1 MPTFSL
7 VIPTLGRT
15 LELQTMLASLNQQGP
30 ADIELI
36 VADQNDDDRV
46 APLLALMDRR
56 IKVQHLRLNRKSL
69 SNARN
74 EGLERASGV
83 FVAFPDDDCWYPA
96 GLLPKIEAWFG
107 ANPAYD
113 VLAVGADDEAGL
125 ASGNRWFQDRCDIRP
140 LNSLRTTF
148 ANALFLR
155 RNAIPHNIR
164 FDESMASSEETDFIL
179 RLLKLGVRG
188 RFDRSMHVGHP
199 RRDMLSG
206 TVSHSRAVKYGLGM
220 GQLVKRHSLFYLWL
234 ALMGYELARA
244 GAVACRGDRDG
255 AGFCIAHARGL
266 FSGFV
271 NRDATSV

>member
-15 LELQTMLASLNQQGP
+15 LELQTMLASLKQQYP

-46 APLLALMDRR
+46 IPLLASLDRR
-56 IKVQHLRLNRKSL
+56 IKVLHLRLTRKSL

-74 EGLERASGV
+74 EGLARASGV
-83 FVAFPDDDCWYPA
+83 FVAFPDDDCWYPE

-107 ANPAYD
+107 ANPAYG
-113 VLAVGADDEAGL
+113 VLAIGADDEEGL
-125 ASGNRWFQDRCDIRP
+125 ASGNRWFQNQCDIRP
-140 LNSLRTTF
+140 VNSLRTTF

-155 RNAIPHNIR
+155 RNAIPRYIR

-188 RFDRSMHVGHP
+188 RFDRCMHVGHP

-206 TVSHSRAVKYGLGM
+206 TVSHSRAVKYGFGM
-220 GQLVKRHSLFYLWL
+220 GQLVKRHSLFLLWL
-234 ALMGYELARA
+234 GLVGYELVRA
-244 GAVACRGDRDG
+244 AAVACRGDREG
-255 AGFCIAHARGL
+255 ASFCIAHARGL
-266 FSGFV
+266 LSGFV
-271 NRDATSV
+271 YRDANVV